1 MNPILTRWPLA
12 RMSALPKFAAL
23 TALSTLLAACA
34 QHDASEL
41 IAHPG
46 EAAATVPAG
55 TASVAAQAPI
65 AVPVMAGTRGY
76 PLAAV
81 KPVTHDYHGVVVKD
95 DFEWLENASDP
106 QERAWVAAENAYS
119 RKALDA
125 MPARA
130 KLHER
135 LTTLMSSTSSS
146 YYDLVERGGVIFALK
161 NAPPKQQ
168 PLLVTLQSVDDPSTE
183 RVVYDPNVEAA
194 NGSLTI
200 DFFRPSLDG
209 KKVAISVSEGGSED
223 GTLRVLDV
231 ATGQPLPDRI
241 PRVTYPTGGG
251 DVAWGP
257 GSAGLYYTQ
266 YPAPGTRPDADTHFF
281 QQVFYHT
288 LGTPAAQDKP
298 EVGTDFPR
306 IAETR
311 LETSADGRTVTAIV
325 ENGDG
330 GDYALYLKT
339 TGADAQGAWRRIAVP
354 ADGVKDVK
362 IGDDGALYLRSLAH
376 APRGKLLR
384 LAVTA
389 QTQSV
394 DWNKVPVV
402 VPQSDGTIE
411 HYTVAGNKIYSAEL
425 LGGPSRLRT
434 IDLRTK
440 RASTVT
446 LPPVSGVGDVVK
458 LGRGEVVALLTSYV
472 TPPMWSHVSE
482 GHAKRSGLFVTS
494 EAVFNDTEVVREFAV
509 SKDGTK
515 IPLNIIKRKVTRL
528 DGKNPTILY
537 GYGGYG
543 VSMTPGF
550 SAARRVW
557 LDRGGVYVVANIR
570 GGSEYGDAWHT
581 AGNLTH
587 KQNVFDDF
595 IASAEHLIKQGY
607 TNPQRLAILGGSN
620 GGLLMGAALTQR
632 PDLFRAVVSSVG
644 IYDMLRVELD
654 PNGAFNTTEFGSV
667 KDQAQFDALY
677 AYSPYRNVRDGVDY
691 PAILMMTGD
700 NDGRVNPAHSRK
712 MIARLQ
718 QADSSGRMIL
728 LRTSASSGHGIGTA
742 LSERIEETTDQ
753 YVFFV
758 DQLVAGL

>member
-1 MNPILTRWPLA
+1 MKPFLTRVPFSRGA
-12 RMSALPKFAAL
+12 AVSAIAAL
-23 TALSTLLAACA
+23 SALLAACA
-34 QHDASEL
+34 QHDASQL
-41 IAHPG
+41 MSNSAG
-46 EAAATVPAG
+46 VPAG
-55 TASVAAQAPI
+55 GASVAGASAPAI
-65 AVPVMAGTRGY
+65 VVPVMPGARGY

-81 KPVTHDYHGVVVKD
+81 RPATHDYFGVTVKD
-95 DFEWLENASDP
+95 DFEWLETAGDP
-106 QERAWVAAENAYS
+106 QEKAWVAAENAYS

-130 KLHER
+130 ALHAR
-135 LTTLMSSTSSS
+135 LTTLMSSTSSAYS
-146 YYDLVERGGVIFALK
+146 GLVERGGVIFALK

-168 PLLVTLQSVDDPSTE
+168 PLLVTLKSVDDPTTE
-183 RVVYDPNVEAA
+183 HVVYDPNVEAA
-194 NGSLTI
+194 DGSLTI

-209 KKVAISVSEGGSED
+209 KRVAISVSEGGSED

-257 GSAGLYYTQ
+257 GNAGLYYTQ
-266 YPAPGTRPDADTHFF
+266 YPAPGTRADADAHFF
-281 QQVFYHT
+281 QQVFYHV
-288 LGTPAAQDKP
+288 LGTPAEQDKP
-298 EVGTDFPR
+298 EVGADFPR

-311 LETSADGRTVTAIV
+311 LETSQDGRTVVAIV

-339 TGADAQGAWRRIAVP
+339 TDAGAQGTWRRIAVA
-354 ADGVKDVK
+354 ADGVKDVQV
-362 IGDDGALYLRSLAH
+362 GDDGALYLLSRAN

-384 LAVTA
+384 LAVSA
-389 QTQSV
+389 QTQAV
-394 DWNKVPVV
+394 DWTKVPVV
-402 VPQSDGTIE
+402 VPQSDGSIE
-411 HYTVAGNKIYSAEL
+411 HYAVAGGKVYSAEL

-434 IDLRTK
+434 IDLRRK
-440 RASTVT
+440 HASAVL
-446 LPPVSGVGDVVK
+446 LPPVSGVDDLVNLGRGDVV
-458 LGRGEVVALLTSYV
+458 AHLTSYV
-472 TPPMWSHVSE
+472 TPPLWSHVAS
-482 GHAKRSGLFVTS
+482 GRARRSGLYVSS
-494 EAVFNDTEVVREFAV
+494 EANFSDTEVVREFAV

-515 IPLNIIKRKVTRL
+515 IPLNIMKRKGTHL
-528 DGKNPTILY
+528 DGRNPTILY

-550 SAARRVW
+550 NAARRVW

-570 GGSEYGDAWHT
+570 GGSEYGEAWHM
-581 AGNLTH
+581 AGNLTK

-595 IASAEHLIKQGY
+595 IASAEHLVKQNY
-607 TNPQRLAILGGSN
+607 TNPQRLAIVGGSN

-667 KDQAQFDALY
+667 KDKAQFDALY
-677 AYSPYRNVRDGVDY
+677 AYSPYRNVKDGVDY

-718 QADSSGRMIL
+718 QADPSGHEIL

-742 LSERIEETTDQ
+742 LSERIEETTDL
-753 YVFFV
+753 YGFIV
-758 DQLVAGL
+758 DQLVAGQ